1 MVKEKP
7 RRTATP
13 KMVDY
18 ANSISQ
24 SLSIGTEF
32 TLDDSLFDVSKFIR
46 THKKEF
52 EESAKIRLASIRQID
67 FANTISDICN
77 IGAHFDKNST
87 HEQISAFIKK
97 YKGVYKQVT
106 WRNSVCG
113 QAISEYAGDIP
124 KESMLF
130 ICDNLY
136 GKHGLYAFIGEDEK
150 VLYIGKSFDIS
161 QRIPT
166 SYKER
171 GNRKNIK
178 KIMYYIND
186 NMADVNVLEILLI
199 EEYAPALNT
208 DCKTNEKPSM
218 FHSGIDILKDFKEI
232 PYFVSDETEVSA

>member
-7 RRTATP
+7 RRTATQ

-24 SLSIGTEF
+24 SLSIGAEF

-52 EESAKIRLASIRQID
+52 EESSRSRLTSIRQID
-67 FANTISDICN
+67 FANTISDVCD
-77 IGAHFDKNST
+77 IGVHFDKNSKY
-87 HEQISAFIKK
+87 EEISEFIQKYRRSYNQIS
-97 YKGVYKQVT
+97 
-106 WRNSVCG
+106 WRNSICG
-113 QAISEYAGDIP
+113 KEYEEYDNDIP
-124 KESMLF
+124 VESMLF
-130 ICDNLY
+130 MCDNLY
-136 GKHGLYAFIGEDEK
+136 GKHGLYAFIGEEEK
-150 VLYIGKSFDIS
+150 VLYIGKSYDIS

-171 GNRKNIK
+171 KNHNNIR

-186 NMADVNVLEILLI
+186 NMADVNILEILLI
-199 EEYAPALNT
+199 EEYAPTLNT
-208 DCKTNEKPSM
+208 DCKTDEKPSM

-232 PYFVSDETEVSA
+232 TYFVGDETEVLA